1 MSRDQ
6 EGLAIDG
13 SSAPRRHT
21 KPASCRAERRGLKTP
36 PGVRGAF
43 MWPRWGLMLA
53 IIGSDAS
60 SSSVCEAGASRAVR
74 SQALHG
80 NEEIER
86 LQLE

>member
-1 MSRDQ
+1 
-6 EGLAIDG
+6 
-13 SSAPRRHT
+13 
-21 KPASCRAERRGLKTP
+21 
-36 PGVRGAF
+36 